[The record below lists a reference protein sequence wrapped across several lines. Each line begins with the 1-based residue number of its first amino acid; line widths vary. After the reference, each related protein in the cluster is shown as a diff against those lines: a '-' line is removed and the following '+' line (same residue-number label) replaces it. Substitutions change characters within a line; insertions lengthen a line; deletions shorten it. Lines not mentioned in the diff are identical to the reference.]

1 MIFWLLLIKTGTI
14 PSKGC
19 ANPLEWAQ
27 VSQEALPELGW
38 CILLWFSPKLLLCP
52 WQSGRR
58 SLWVWREQQP
68 RRGIPPVDFLL
79 SAPVLLGRPWQ
90 QTSKH
95 LKISLSRK
103 NNLPSTTEPPRRIRR
118 AEGWIGDFLFFFFW
132 PIINTVGAQWWDLC
146 QCTQRKMSRMF
157 PILKATLGHLLVF
170 LLQRALG
177 WVMKPVLL
185 HKSKWL
191 QTSQCSSQEQ
201 AAAVLFKRTLCFS
214 MILKSSL
221 TDDLFFP
228 SPVIPLC
235 PFYHWMNFSRYF
247 LPLITEICIWFSF
260 PSDLVRFWGVFL

>member
-58 SLWVWREQQP
+58 SLWVWTEQQP

-118 AEGWIGDFLFFFFW
+118 AEGWIGDFLFFFLAYYKYGWCTMMRSVAMHTKENVKDVSNFKGYA
-132 PIINTVGAQWWDLC
+132 GASFGISPP
-146 QCTQRKMSRMF
+146 KSFGMSHETCVT
-157 PILKATLGHLLVF
+157 P
-170 LLQRALG
+170 
-177 WVMKPVLL
+177 
-185 HKSKWL
+185 
-191 QTSQCSSQEQ
+191 
-201 AAAVLFKRTLCFS
+201 
-214 MILKSSL
+214 
-221 TDDLFFP
+221 
-228 SPVIPLC
+228 
-235 PFYHWMNFSRYF
+235 
-247 LPLITEICIWFSF
+247 
-260 PSDLVRFWGVFL
+260 